1 MRTSLF
7 RKVSRGLAACALS
20 TWGLMHT
27 AYAQEPLPPQPQP
40 PPSLEGAG
48 GVRPTSAP
56 ANAADVRGGEHV
68 FTIAQQKS
76 RISIIQ
82 LQSRVLELPNRI
94 TVVKDFNEETLEVTA
109 LASNRVLVFAKAP
122 GATSITLVDEFDNA
136 YTVDVFV
143 EADVRE
149 LQAYMER
156 LFPGSAIEVIALR
169 DSVVLRG
176 WVTEPDRIPQMIA
189 VAKQFYAN
197 VHNQMQVGGVTQV
210 QLHVKVLE
218 VQRSRLQRM
227 GINWLGVG
235 QNFYV
240 HSAPGALAP
249 LTNAAIA
256 PGQIPAPIVG
266 AQGITNSAVQFAVTG
281 TNGFFQAFVDAL
293 RTENLAKVLAEPV
306 LVVNSGRPATM
317 LSGGEFPVLVP
328 GSVGTTTIQFREFG
342 VRMEAVPI
350 VLGNGRLRLDIA
362 PEVSERDVQNAVSVN
377 GFVVPGIVTRRVNT
391 QVEMRFGETLMIGG
405 LISRRK
411 VGTTNKLPFF
421 GELPWVGAAFRRTNF
436 EWGETELLILVTPHM
451 AAPMQACQV
460 PFPGIGYNSDD
471 PTDIE
476 LYADGMLEVPYY
488 GPDCPDGAC
497 PVPGAMPAP
506 GPAPYGAPPLA
517 APVAAPPVSPEA
529 AAPIPS
535 GEEVIPAPPAANPP
549 TSADAE
555 DPAAQGP
562 ALIERTSGSGV
573 SANRS
578 QAIPIGEMTNPFPGR
593 RTDARNTKKTTEKE
607 SRSTET
613 RPSSRAMPGL
623 IGPRK
628 GSPP

>member
-27 AYAQEPLPPQPQP
+27 AHAQEPLPTQP
-40 PPSLEGAG
+40 PPSPSLEGAG
-48 GVRPTSAP
+48 AAKPGAAP
-56 ANAADVRGGEHV
+56 VSAADARGEHV

-249 LTNAAIA
+249 LTNAPIA
-256 PGQIPAPIVG
+256 PGQIPAPIVSG
-266 AQGITNSAVQFAVTG
+266 QGIANSAVQFAVTG
-281 TNGFFQAFVDAL
+281 SSGFFQAFVDAL

-342 VRMEAVPI
+342 VRMEAVPF

-362 PEVSERDVQNAVSVN
+362 PEVSERDVQNAVNVG

-421 GELPWVGAAFRRTNF
+421 GELPWIGAAFRRTNF

-451 AAPMQACQV
+451 AAPMQACQI
-460 PFPGIGYNSDD
+460 PHPGLGYNSDD

-476 LYADGMLEVPYY
+476 LFADGMLEIPYY

-497 PVPGAMPAP
+497 PVPEAMPAA
-506 GPAPYGAPPLA
+506 GPAPYGVPPLA
-517 APVAAPPVSPEA
+517 APAAAPPASPDA
-529 AAPIPS
+529 ASPAPS

-549 TSADAE
+549 TSADDE
-555 DPAAQGP
+555 GAAADGP
-562 ALIERTSGSGV
+562 NLIERTSGSGV
-573 SANRS
+573 SANRGR
-578 QAIPIGEMTNPFPGR
+578 AIPIGEMANPFPGR
-593 RTDARNTKKTTEKE
+593 RGDAKNSRKTTEKE
-607 SRSTET
+607 SRSAET
-613 RPSSRAMPGL
+613 RPSSKAMPGL
-623 IGPRK
+623 IGPR
-628 GSPP
+628 SRSQP